1 MKKKKVFQV
10 AKELG
15 VSHKDILGFCKKL
28 KIKAKGVNTP
38 LTEEQCS
45 QIVTY
50 HSKLNSASTGVS
62 SAGTSPTSSSE
73 SVSSSSPT
81 ESQSV
86 DASTAQNSNEQ
97 SSETTSKP
105 RSTKVAKSTSTKSS
119 KSASAKSTGSDDD
132 QDKAQKRKIKRS
144 KPSQVTATI
153 SERPQVYQGKK
164 TGVKHTM
171 SQKEAAL
178 DAEANHLEIETA
190 VDTSETPVSK
200 SKEIDSDSTSDSNK
214 SSESKESTETKAS
227 SDSIDTTP
235 SAEEKTEVQETVSDP
250 QNAESKSS
258 KGSAE
263 PKKKEV
269 YVAKTSKTA
278 KSTNKSSVGRLQA
291 QMTGRSISLDQ
302 LKARTGRPARGN
314 ANRNPRR
321 SHTNG
326 PDQGKTRSPRGDKS
340 SGPGRP
346 RSQGNP
352 NSGSPINVNEIVL
365 PPPMPGDAKDQRR
378 RPKPKTTE
386 ESTERTRNQRNV
398 SRRRQEIYQN
408 DLYRSAGGRNSYRN
422 RRRKRKGA
430 KPILT
435 TPAAHKRV
443 VRVDETISVGELG
456 KSMGVKSADIIR
468 KLMDLGMMVTI
479 NQQIDFD
486 TVCLVVADY
495 NYEAKNVA
503 FDEQTLLSGPEA
515 ETKKEEDPNAVLRA
529 PVITI
534 MGHVDHGKTTLLD
547 SIRSSNVVS
556 GEAGGI
562 TQHIGAYKIETPSG
576 PVVFL
581 DTPGHA
587 AFSAMRA
594 RGASVTDLI
603 VLVVAAD
610 DGIMPQTIESIN
622 HARAANVPLIVA
634 VNKID
639 KHGVDPDRIR
649 QELTAYEIVP
659 EEWGG
664 ETMFVNISAL
674 RGDGVDELLES
685 LALQAE
691 ILELK
696 ANPKKPAYGRV
707 VEARIDK
714 GRGTVVT
721 VLVQEGQ
728 LKQSD
733 YMLVGKHYG
742 RIRSLNNHLGK
753 KIKTA
758 GPSTPVEITGLNGVP
773 SAGEEFFLVK
783 NERDAKRIVSSREI
797 KAQEHKRSSAPAPPS
812 DPWNVVEKQTQ
823 NLIIKADVS
832 GSLEAIKASLNALG
846 TDEVEVNILSA
857 AVGQITESDV
867 MLAQT
872 ANANV
877 IGFNVG
883 PDSKAKRL
891 AEQAGTF
898 VERYSII
905 YELLD
910 AVKDLMSGLL
920 APEIIEE
927 RIGRVEVRQVFHIQ
941 KVGSIAG
948 SFVLDGKV
956 NRNASARIMR
966 DGEQIFEGK
975 ISTLKRFKDD
985 VREVSNGYECGI
997 AVEGYKDIQEG
1008 DVLEVIEYTEI
1019 RRSID

>member
-1 MKKKKVFQV
+1 
-10 AKELG
+10 
-15 VSHKDILGFCKKL
+15 
-28 KIKAKGVNTP
+28 
-38 LTEEQCS
+38 
-45 QIVTY
+45 
-50 HSKLNSASTGVS
+50 
-62 SAGTSPTSSSE
+62 
-73 SVSSSSPT
+73 
-81 ESQSV
+81 
-86 DASTAQNSNEQ
+86 
-97 SSETTSKP
+97 
-105 RSTKVAKSTSTKSS
+105 
-119 KSASAKSTGSDDD
+119 
-132 QDKAQKRKIKRS
+132 
-144 KPSQVTATI
+144 
-153 SERPQVYQGKK
+153 
-164 TGVKHTM
+164 
-171 SQKEAAL
+171 
-178 DAEANHLEIETA
+178 
-190 VDTSETPVSK
+190 
-200 SKEIDSDSTSDSNK
+200 
-214 SSESKESTETKAS
+214 
-227 SDSIDTTP
+227 
-235 SAEEKTEVQETVSDP
+235 
-250 QNAESKSS
+250 
-258 KGSAE
+258 
-263 PKKKEV
+263 
-269 YVAKTSKTA
+269 
-278 KSTNKSSVGRLQA
+278 
-291 QMTGRSISLDQ
+291 
-302 LKARTGRPARGN
+302 
-314 ANRNPRR
+314 
-321 SHTNG
+321 
-326 PDQGKTRSPRGDKS
+326 
-340 SGPGRP
+340 
-346 RSQGNP
+346 
-352 NSGSPINVNEIVL
+352 
-365 PPPMPGDAKDQRR
+365 
-378 RPKPKTTE
+378 
-386 ESTERTRNQRNV
+386 
-398 SRRRQEIYQN
+398 
-408 DLYRSAGGRNSYRN
+408 
-422 RRRKRKGA
+422 
-430 KPILT
+430 
-435 TPAAHKRV
+435 
-443 VRVDETISVGELG
+443 
-456 KSMGVKSADIIR
+456 
-468 KLMDLGMMVTI
+468 
-479 NQQIDFD
+479 
-486 TVCLVVADY
+486 
-495 NYEAKNVA
+495 
-503 FDEQTLLSGPEA
+503 
-515 ETKKEEDPNAVLRA
+515 
-529 PVITI
+529 
-534 MGHVDHGKTTLLD
+534 
-547 SIRSSNVVS
+547 
-556 GEAGGI
+556 
-562 TQHIGAYKIETPSG
+562 
-576 PVVFL
+576 
-581 DTPGHA
+581 
-587 AFSAMRA
+587 MRA

-674 RGDGVDELLES
+674 RGDGVEELLES

-797 KAQEHKRSSAPAPPS
+797 KAQEQKRSSAPALPS

-846 TDEVEVNILSA
+846 TDEVEVNILSS

-883 PDSKAKRL
+883 PDSKAKCL

-1008 DVLEVIEYTEI
+1008 DILEVIEYTEI

>member
-1 MKKKKVFQV
+1 
-10 AKELG
+10 
-15 VSHKDILGFCKKL
+15 
-28 KIKAKGVNTP
+28 
-38 LTEEQCS
+38 
-45 QIVTY
+45 
-50 HSKLNSASTGVS
+50 
-62 SAGTSPTSSSE
+62 
-73 SVSSSSPT
+73 
-81 ESQSV
+81 
-86 DASTAQNSNEQ
+86 
-97 SSETTSKP
+97 
-105 RSTKVAKSTSTKSS
+105 
-119 KSASAKSTGSDDD
+119 
-132 QDKAQKRKIKRS
+132 
-144 KPSQVTATI
+144 
-153 SERPQVYQGKK
+153 
-164 TGVKHTM
+164 
-171 SQKEAAL
+171 
-178 DAEANHLEIETA
+178 
-190 VDTSETPVSK
+190 
-200 SKEIDSDSTSDSNK
+200 
-214 SSESKESTETKAS
+214 
-227 SDSIDTTP
+227 
-235 SAEEKTEVQETVSDP
+235 
-250 QNAESKSS
+250 
-258 KGSAE
+258 
-263 PKKKEV
+263 
-269 YVAKTSKTA
+269 
-278 KSTNKSSVGRLQA
+278 
-291 QMTGRSISLDQ
+291 
-302 LKARTGRPARGN
+302 
-314 ANRNPRR
+314 
-321 SHTNG
+321 
-326 PDQGKTRSPRGDKS
+326 
-340 SGPGRP
+340 
-346 RSQGNP
+346 
-352 NSGSPINVNEIVL
+352 
-365 PPPMPGDAKDQRR
+365 
-378 RPKPKTTE
+378 
-386 ESTERTRNQRNV
+386 
-398 SRRRQEIYQN
+398 
-408 DLYRSAGGRNSYRN
+408 
-422 RRRKRKGA
+422 
-430 KPILT
+430 
-435 TPAAHKRV
+435 
-443 VRVDETISVGELG
+443 
-456 KSMGVKSADIIR
+456 
-468 KLMDLGMMVTI
+468 
-479 NQQIDFD
+479 
-486 TVCLVVADY
+486 
-495 NYEAKNVA
+495 
-503 FDEQTLLSGPEA
+503 
-515 ETKKEEDPNAVLRA
+515 
-529 PVITI
+529 

-797 KAQEHKRSSAPAPPS
+797 KAQEQKRSSAPALPS

-846 TDEVEVNILSA
+846 TDEVEVNILSS

-910 AVKDLMSGLL
+910 AVKDLMSGFFAL
-920 APEIIEE
+920 EIIEE
-927 RIGRVEVRQVFHIQ
+927 RIGCVEV
-941 KVGSIAG
+941 
-948 SFVLDGKV
+948 
-956 NRNASARIMR
+956 
-966 DGEQIFEGK
+966 
-975 ISTLKRFKDD
+975 
-985 VREVSNGYECGI
+985 C
-997 AVEGYKDIQEG
+997 
-1008 DVLEVIEYTEI
+1008 
-1019 RRSID
+1019 

>member
-1 MKKKKVFQV
+1 
-10 AKELG
+10 
-15 VSHKDILGFCKKL
+15 
-28 KIKAKGVNTP
+28 
-38 LTEEQCS
+38 
-45 QIVTY
+45 
-50 HSKLNSASTGVS
+50 
-62 SAGTSPTSSSE
+62 
-73 SVSSSSPT
+73 
-81 ESQSV
+81 
-86 DASTAQNSNEQ
+86 
-97 SSETTSKP
+97 
-105 RSTKVAKSTSTKSS
+105 
-119 KSASAKSTGSDDD
+119 
-132 QDKAQKRKIKRS
+132 
-144 KPSQVTATI
+144 
-153 SERPQVYQGKK
+153 
-164 TGVKHTM
+164 
-171 SQKEAAL
+171 
-178 DAEANHLEIETA
+178 
-190 VDTSETPVSK
+190 
-200 SKEIDSDSTSDSNK
+200 
-214 SSESKESTETKAS
+214 
-227 SDSIDTTP
+227 
-235 SAEEKTEVQETVSDP
+235 
-250 QNAESKSS
+250 
-258 KGSAE
+258 
-263 PKKKEV
+263 
-269 YVAKTSKTA
+269 
-278 KSTNKSSVGRLQA
+278 
-291 QMTGRSISLDQ
+291 
-302 LKARTGRPARGN
+302 
-314 ANRNPRR
+314 
-321 SHTNG
+321 
-326 PDQGKTRSPRGDKS
+326 
-340 SGPGRP
+340 
-346 RSQGNP
+346 
-352 NSGSPINVNEIVL
+352 
-365 PPPMPGDAKDQRR
+365 
-378 RPKPKTTE
+378 
-386 ESTERTRNQRNV
+386 
-398 SRRRQEIYQN
+398 
-408 DLYRSAGGRNSYRN
+408 
-422 RRRKRKGA
+422 
-430 KPILT
+430 
-435 TPAAHKRV
+435 
-443 VRVDETISVGELG
+443 
-456 KSMGVKSADIIR
+456 
-468 KLMDLGMMVTI
+468 
-479 NQQIDFD
+479 
-486 TVCLVVADY
+486 
-495 NYEAKNVA
+495 
-503 FDEQTLLSGPEA
+503 
-515 ETKKEEDPNAVLRA
+515 
-529 PVITI
+529 
-534 MGHVDHGKTTLLD
+534 
-547 SIRSSNVVS
+547 
-556 GEAGGI
+556 
-562 TQHIGAYKIETPSG
+562 
-576 PVVFL
+576 
-581 DTPGHA
+581 
-587 AFSAMRA
+587 MRA

-674 RGDGVDELLES
+674 RGDGVEELLES

-797 KAQEHKRSSAPAPPS
+797 KAQEQKRSSAPALPS

-846 TDEVEVNILSA
+846 TDEVEVNILSS

-1008 DVLEVIEYTEI
+1008 DILEVIEYTEI